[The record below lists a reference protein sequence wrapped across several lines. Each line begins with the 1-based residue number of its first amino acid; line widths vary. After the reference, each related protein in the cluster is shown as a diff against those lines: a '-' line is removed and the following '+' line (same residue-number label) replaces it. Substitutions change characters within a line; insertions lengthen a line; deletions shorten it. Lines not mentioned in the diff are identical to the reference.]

1 LRGYARMYVL
11 ASNRIAALMDADAIS
26 RLDYGGR
33 VPRDIER
40 DAGVTSQGRDRKLSF
55 NNDSELP
62 LFTKLHDIAV

>member
-1 LRGYARMYVL
+1 
-11 ASNRIAALMDADAIS
+11 MDADAIS

-40 DAGVTSQGRDRKLSF
+40 DAGVTSQGRDQKLSF

>member
-11 ASNRIAALMDADAIS
+11 ASNRIAGLMDADAIS

-40 DAGVTSQGRDRKLSF
+40 DAGVISQGRDRKLSF

-62 LFTKLHDIAV
+62 LFTPLHDIAV